1 VTVVVGYLAGKSG
14 RSSLYLAVEAARV
27 LKTSLVVVTVVPK
40 PWMTPSPARID
51 AEYASWADQLGAD
64 SHREAQQFLVQ
75 ITEGLDVS
83 YTKVANRTAGEGL
96 LNAAEELGAQVL
108 VVGSSPNGALGQ
120 VVLGST
126 TDWLLHSSPVPVAIS
141 PRGYRGA
148 RSGKLARIT
157 CAYSGTP
164 ESVRVVERVA
174 ALTAELDVAM
184 RVVTFAIRGRTM
196 FPPEVGL
203 HAEDSLLEA
212 WATQLREMLAKL
224 KADGIV
230 GEDVALQVITGN
242 GWDEALDATDWE
254 DGELLTLGTTS
265 RRTIKG
271 VFLGS
276 HGAKIIRH
284 SPVPVLVLPCSPSEN

>member
-1 VTVVVGYLAGKSG
+1 
-14 RSSLYLAVEAARV
+14 
-27 LKTSLVVVTVVPK
+27 
-40 PWMTPSPARID
+40 MTPSPARID

-64 SHREAQQFLVQ
+64 SQREAQQFLVQ
-75 ITEGLDVS
+75 ISEGLDVS
-83 YTKVANRTAGEGL
+83 YHKVANRTAGEGL
-96 LNAAEELGAQVL
+96 LEAAEELGAQVL
-108 VVGSSPNGALGQ
+108 AVGSSPNGALGQ

-126 TDWLLHSSPVPVAIS
+126 TDWLLHTSPVPVAIS

-196 FPPEVGL
+196 FPPEMGL

-212 WATQLREMLAKL
+212 WAAQLREMLAKL
-224 KADGIV
+224 EADGVV

-284 SPVPVLVLPCSPSEN
+284 SPVPVLVLPS

>member
-1 VTVVVGYLAGKSG
+1 MTVVVGYLAGKSG
-14 RSSLYLAVEAARV
+14 RSSLHLAVEAARV
-27 LKTSLVVVTVVPK
+27 LNTSLVVVTVVPK

-51 AEYASWADQLGAD
+51 AEYASWADQLGAE
-64 SHREAQQFLVQ
+64 SQREAQRCLDQ
-75 ITEGLDVS
+75 IADGLDVS
-83 YTKVANRTAGEGL
+83 YHKVANRTAGEGL
-96 LNAAEELGAQVL
+96 LEAAEELGAQVL

-126 TDWLLHSSPVPVAIS
+126 TDWLLHASPVPVAIS

-164 ESVRVVERVA
+164 ESVKVVERVA

-184 RVVTFAIRGRTM
+184 RVVSFAIRGRTM

-203 HAEDSLLEA
+203 RAEDSLLEE
-212 WATQLREMLAKL
+212 WAAQLREMLAKL
-224 KADGIV
+224 KADGV
-230 GEDVALQVITGN
+230 VDDDVALEVITGN

-265 RRTIKG
+265 RRSITG

-284 SPVPVLVLPCSPSEN
+284 SPVPVLVLPS

>member
-1 VTVVVGYLAGKSG
+1 VTVAVGYLAGKAG
-14 RSSLYLAVEAARV
+14 RSALHLAVEAAKT
-27 LKTSLVVVTVVPK
+27 LSTSLVVVTVVPK
-40 PWMTPSPARID
+40 PWTTPSPARID
-51 AEYASWADQLGAD
+51 AEYAAWADQLAAD
-64 SHREAQQFLVQ
+64 SQREAQRCLGQ
-75 ITEGLDVS
+75 IGQGVETS
-83 YTKVANRTAGEGL
+83 FKKVANRTAGEGL
-96 LNAAEELGAQVL
+96 LAAAEELEARVL
-108 VVGSSPNGALGQ
+108 VTGSSSNGALGQ

-126 TDWLLHSSPVPVAIS
+126 TDWLLHSSPVPVALS

-148 RSGKLARIT
+148 RSGALLRIT

-174 ALTAELDVAM
+174 ALAAQLDVKM
-184 RVVTFAIRGRTM
+184 RVVSYAIRGRTM

-212 WATQLREMLAKL
+212 WAQQLREMLAKL
-224 KADGIV
+224 KADGVV
-230 GEDVALQVITGN
+230 GDDVELQVITGN

-254 DGELLTLGTTS
+254 DGELLALGTTS
-265 RRTIKG
+265 RRSIKG

-284 SPVPVLVLPCSPSEN
+284 SPVPVLVLPS